1 MNNPP
6 SKRLLSLD
14 ILRGI
19 TIAGMIMVNNPGSWG
34 HIYAPLEHAEWIGLT
49 PTDLVFP
56 FFMFIMG
63 ISTYMSLRKFD
74 FKLSGPVAWKI
85 IRRTI
90 VIFAIGLAIAWF
102 GLTMRNYHQLGEE
115 SLPWLERLGRSMWN
129 FDHLRI
135 LGVMPRLAIC
145 YGVAA
150 FVSLLVKH
158 KYIPHIVIVTL
169 LA

>member
-6 SKRLLSLD
+6 NKRLLSLD

-34 HIYAPLEHAEWIGLT
+34 YIYAPLGHAEWIGLT

-74 FKLSGPVAWKI
+74 FRLSGAVAWKI

-90 VIFAIGLAIAWF
+90 VIFGKFEPFSCYQYDEVGNQRDRYDVGYIF
-102 GLTMRNYHQLGEE
+102 M
-115 SLPWLERLGRSMWN
+115 
-129 FDHLRI
+129 FDNQ
-135 LGVMPRLAIC
+135 GDKC
-145 YGVAA
+145 GYSVANR
-150 FVSLLVKH
+150 
-158 KYIPHIVIVTL
+158 
-169 LA
+169 

>member
-6 SKRLLSLD
+6 NKRLLSLD

-34 HIYAPLEHAEWIGLT
+34 HIYAPLGHAEWIGLT

-74 FKLSGPVAWKI
+74 FRLSGAVAWKI
-85 IRRTI
+85 IRRDCYLRYRIGYRLVRINHAYLSSTGRRVSILFRTI
-90 VIFAIGLAIAWF
+90 EPLYVEFRPYPNF
-102 GLTMRNYHQLGEE
+102 GSHAPFSDLL
-115 SLPWLERLGRSMWN
+115 RSS
-129 FDHLRI
+129 RI
-135 LGVMPRLAIC
+135 
-145 YGVAA
+145 Y
-150 FVSLLVKH
+150 LLDCQ
-158 KYIPHIVIVTL
+158 T
-169 LA
+169 

>member
-6 SKRLLSLD
+6 NKRLLSLD

-34 HIYAPLEHAEWIGLT
+34 HIYAPLGHAEWIGLT

-74 FKLSGPVAWKI
+74 FRLSGAVAWKI

-90 VIFAIGLAIAWF
+90 VIFGKFEPFSCYQYDEVGNQRDRYDVGYIF
-102 GLTMRNYHQLGEE
+102 M
-115 SLPWLERLGRSMWN
+115 
-129 FDHLRI
+129 FDNQ
-135 LGVMPRLAIC
+135 GDKC
-145 YGVAA
+145 GCSVANR
-150 FVSLLVKH
+150 
-158 KYIPHIVIVTL
+158 
-169 LA
+169 